1 MNVFGFL
8 RVLFGTARRLR
19 DKNVQADQLST
30 LAMPEL
36 VREWHARLDKPEVW
50 AGSLRAPDV
59 GGVAA
64 AEARLG
70 VVLPEQLRHF
80 YEVCDGVE
88 ALSPDYPH
96 PVVRIA
102 ELVPTAFHSPSLSA
116 QCEAQW
122 REWGEQDGDPRAL
135 RVFPPG
141 FVAAITDRS
150 ERELPFSFADALLAL
165 EAPRAG
171 TCVAMLVAEEAAYP
185 AGTVFQIENL
195 TATRYDTLA
204 TWLATSA
211 TLY

>member
-1 MNVFGFL
+1 MNIFGFF
-8 RVLFGTARRLR
+8 RVLFGTVRRLR
-19 DKNVQADQLST
+19 DNNAQADQLST

-36 VREWHARLDKPEVW
+36 VREWHARLDKPAVW
-50 AGSLRAPDV
+50 AGSLRAPAA

-70 VVLPEQLRHF
+70 VVLPEQLRRF

-88 ALSPDYPH
+88 ARSPDYPH
-96 PVVRIA
+96 PFVRIA
-102 ELVPTAFHSPSLSA
+102 ELTTTASYSPSLAA
-116 QCEAQW
+116 QCESQW

-141 FVAAITDRS
+141 FVAAIADRS

-165 EAPRAG
+165 EAPREG
-171 TCVAMLVAEEAAYP
+171 TCVAMLVAEESLYP

-204 TWLATSA
+204 SWLAKSA